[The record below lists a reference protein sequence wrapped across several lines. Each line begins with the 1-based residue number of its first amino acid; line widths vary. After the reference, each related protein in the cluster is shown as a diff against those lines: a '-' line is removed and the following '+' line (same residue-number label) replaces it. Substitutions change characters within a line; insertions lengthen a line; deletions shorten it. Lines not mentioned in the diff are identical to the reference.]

1 MATTRSEFGAFLR
14 ARRAEL
20 TPEALGLPADGTP
33 RRVPGLRRDEVA
45 RLATMSVDYYTRIE
59 QGRLPASVTVLESLA
74 RALRLDE
81 GQRRYLYE
89 LAGKPRDRD
98 RTEHQRV
105 RPPVRRLLDQLDHC
119 PALVLGRHNDILAW
133 NAAAA
138 ALYVQFADLP
148 PDERNYIR
156 LVFLDPAMR
165 DLHVDWEDA
174 AQVGA
179 ATLRMATAGN
189 PDDPR
194 LRELVDEL
202 SQSPEF
208 RRWWSAHI
216 VSTASHGTKRFRHPV
231 VGPLTL
237 DCDTWTSP
245 DDPDQRLVVL
255 TAEPGSPS
263 DEALRILTSWTAGD
277 PTTTRPTSKGA

>member
-1 MATTRSEFGAFLR
+1 MVTTRTELGAFLR

-20 TPEALGLPADGTP
+20 TPGMLGLPDDGTP

-81 GQRRYLYE
+81 GQRSYLYE
-89 LAGKPRDRD
+89 LAGKPPPPRRQQAQ
-98 RTEHQRV
+98 ERV
-105 RPPVRRLLDQLDHC
+105 RPPVRRLLDQLGHC

-138 ALYVQFADLP
+138 ALYLDFAELP
-148 PDERNYIR
+148 PQERNYIR
-156 LVFLDPAMR
+156 LVFHSPAMR
-165 DLHVDWEDA
+165 DLHVDWEEA
-174 AQVGA
+174 ARVGA
-179 ATLRMATAGN
+179 ATLRMATAGD

-202 SQSPEF
+202 SASSPEF
-208 RRWWSAHI
+208 RRWWSGRI
-216 VSTASHGTKRFRHPV
+216 VSTASHGTKRYRHPV

-263 DEALRILTSWTAGD
+263 DEALRILTSWTAGT
-277 PTTTRPTSKGA
+277 PSEVTR